1 MYLQKD
7 GILRTER
14 LISYKYLISQRPKTY
29 VLTSQHLLRIS
40 FHPQINEF
48 TPWPLD
54 FSLFALHAHK
64 CNLSQTLNGIA
75 CSLLQHTFPDLRF
88 LCYSGIN

>member
-40 FHPQINEF
+40 FNYISHSIIFQSSHYLA
-48 TPWPLD
+48 TLLLH
-54 FSLFALHAHK
+54 LFPFFDASSIPSIPTEHVGL
-64 CNLSQTLNGIA
+64 
-75 CSLLQHTFPDLRF
+75 CSLD
-88 LCYSGIN
+88 YINLNKEVN